1 MAENQPPPAPAGGD
15 VPGQPFYDKT
25 RAHLKEL
32 LNKKRL
38 LERSLQQNED
48 QIFKKET
55 EYLEETPSGNIITG
69 FESYTKGTT
78 GGIGGGA
85 AGGRGRRGGG
95 VSEGN
100 RVFSRS
106 SVSFNANAVC
116 IPIQLRQREVM
127 ELVGKT
133 SGRRG

>member
-1 MAENQPPPAPAGGD
+1 
-15 VPGQPFYDKT
+15 
-25 RAHLKEL
+25 
-32 LNKKRL
+32 
-38 LERSLQQNED
+38 
-48 QIFKKET
+48 KKET

-85 AGGRGRRGGG
+85 AGGRSRRGGG

-116 IPIQLRQREVM
+116 ISCFSAK
-127 ELVGKT
+127 GKGG
-133 SGRRG
+133 SGKGEGMGMIVRRIRRRVRRRGQILGLQGNSLEANMKDDGRMESCLETETCDIGVICLVWR